1 MKNKVAIVY
10 SDYYKEISEL
20 LVKGFNKSIDDR
32 FICDAYKVDGSWELI
47 HKINSL
53 SDEYDKFVAIGIIVK
68 GETDHYE
75 YLSSSIANT
84 LLSMTVT
91 KNIYISNW
99 LLLITFLLS
108 ISISHSFILI
118 FLSRF
123 ISFCCK
129 IDNSNRAS
137 SIC

>member
-84 LLSMTVT
+84 LLSMTC
-91 KNIYISNW
+91 
-99 LLLITFLLS
+99 LLYTSPSPRDLS
-108 ISISHSFILI
+108 T
-118 FLSRF
+118 SRMP
-123 ISFCCK
+123 
-129 IDNSNRAS
+129 S
-137 SIC
+137 SA

>member
-91 KNIYISNW
+91 KNIYISNCV
-99 LLLITFLLS
+99 LNVQS
-108 ISISHSFILI
+108 IQQAE
-118 FLSRF
+118 
-123 ISFCCK
+123 
-129 IDNSNRAS
+129 NRATES
-137 SIC
+137 KNKGSESAKAINNLFLT

>member
-91 KNIYISNW
+91 KNIYISNCV
-99 LLLITFLLS
+99 LNVQSIQQAESRATESKNKGSESAKAINNLFLT
-108 ISISHSFILI
+108 
-118 FLSRF
+118 
-123 ISFCCK
+123 
-129 IDNSNRAS
+129 
-137 SIC
+137 

>member
-47 HKINSL
+47 YKINSL

-91 KNIYISNW
+91 KNIYISNCV
-99 LLLITFLLS
+99 LNVQS
-108 ISISHSFILI
+108 IQQAE
-118 FLSRF
+118 
-123 ISFCCK
+123 
-129 IDNSNRAS
+129 NRATES
-137 SIC
+137 KNKGSESAKAINNLFLT